1 MPSCTKCKAEKPE
14 ESFIGK
20 NGKLTRNCQE
30 CRERLLLY
38 YRRRKEGKQVSREMI
53 EHKKTYRPVMRE
65 LVKNHT
71 TQLKTLE
78 LIHKHNG
85 ETKQCSQCR
94 VERNITEFI
103 ASGKMYVQC
112 TKCREKCMRSRNKHK
127 EAHRERTMRW
137 KEKNKERI
145 KAYNEAYR
153 KGKEWTNIRTE
164 MGFSDPSASVAPSEK
179 RKEHITVDGVVGK
192 ECSKCKEWK
201 PLEEG
206 YNNCSTHWD
215 GKKVQCKDCYK
226 HYRDSIPNEVRN
238 QKFAVYVKNRKRT
251 DHNFKMRLT
260 LRSRLG
266 TALSRQKASKSDS
279 TMELVG
285 CPIEFLRGYLEA
297 RFQEGMNW
305 ENHGE
310 WHVDHIRPC
319 ASFDLSDPEQQRK
332 CFHYTN
338 LQPLWASDNLSKGD
352 TW

>member
-1 MPSCTKCKAEKPE
+1 M
-14 ESFIGK
+14 
-20 NGKLTRNCQE
+20 
-30 CRERLLLY
+30 
-38 YRRRKEGKQVSREMI
+38 SREMI
-53 EHKKTYRPVMRE
+53 AHKKTYKPVMCE
-65 LVKNHT
+65 LIKKHT
-71 TQLKTLE
+71 AQLKTLE
-78 LIHKHNG
+78 LIQKHEG
-85 ETKQCSQCR
+85 ETKQCNQCS
-94 VERNITEFI
+94 VERNIIEFI

-112 TKCREKCMRSRNKHK
+112 TKCREKGMRSRNKHK
-127 EAHRERTMRW
+127 EAHRERNMRW
-137 KEKNKERI
+137 KKENKERI

-164 MGFSDPSASVAPSEK
+164 MGFSDPSASVAPSKK

-201 PLEEG
+201 PLDEG

-215 GKKVQCKDCYK
+215 GKRVQCKDC
-226 HYRDSIPNEVRN
+226 HHTYR
-238 QKFAVYVKNRKRT
+238 VYERDRVTKNAKQNAYFRRRKLIVPS
-251 DHNFKMRLT
+251 FKMACT

-266 TALSRQKASKSDS
+266 TALFRQKASKSDS

-297 RFQEGMNW
+297 RFQEGMTW

-319 ASFDLSDPEQQRK
+319 VSFDLTDPEQQRK

-338 LQPLWASDNLSKGD
+338 LQPLWASDNLSKGG